1 MRAPEPDEAC
11 GVGRRGET
19 VTIDLE
25 SSATQE
31 LPSTPGQMLE
41 VFDGNVY
48 VGSRNGTISSLD
60 ATTGAAVDP
69 DDVHQPARAL
79 GSAGVRF

>member
-1 MRAPEPDEAC
+1 
-11 GVGRRGET
+11 
-19 VTIDLE
+19 
-25 SSATQE
+25 
-31 LPSTPGQMLE
+31 